1 MISQPQK
8 MKSESKKDRS
18 ARRQALLSAL
28 LGGLLHG
35 LLCFFL
41 SDFIFSPFFS
51 YALTQIA
58 IVLGWLLIAGT
69 GVLLLFRPREKILL
83 RSLLHFGGF
92 FFFFLLKI
100 LFLRIEIFPLGV
112 REINNADG
120 LLILI
125 YLFPFLAGGI
135 LIRLG
140 FLLTAFCL
148 KMRDKKAK
156 KEQKTDP

>member
-1 MISQPQK
+1 MLFSI
-8 MKSESKKDRS
+8 
-18 ARRQALLSAL
+18 
-28 LGGLLHG
+28 GFY
-35 LLCFFL
+35 FFAV
-41 SDFIFSPFFS
+41 FS

-69 GVLLLFRPREKILL
+69 GVLLLFRPREKIFL

-100 LFLRIEIFPLGV
+100 LFLRIGIFPLGV

-120 LLILI
+120 LLFLI
-125 YLFPFLAGGI
+125 YLLPFLAGGI
-135 LIRLG
+135 LIHLG
-140 FLLTAFCL
+140 FLLAAFCL

-156 KEQKTDP
+156 KEQKTDL